1 MSLPDLATLADVS
14 AILQRDLTSQEQTY
28 ASRLITQA
36 SALVRSWTR
45 QTITQVVD
53 DVVTLPGNWSN
64 QLALPQR
71 PVTSVS
77 SVVING
83 ASSPYTQCTL
93 IENSLML
100 GTGAFQPD
108 YGSMYWGGPN
118 LWGPAGSNNGPQAT
132 GASWQGPQSSITV
145 TYTHGFAEVPADI
158 TNVVAGMVA
167 LAVASPVGVNQ
178 EKIGGYQVSYTRSEG
193 GSMSIQPSDEK
204 ILKKYRIYAMSADV
218 APRR

>member
-1 MSLPDLATLADVS
+1 MTLPDLAVLDDVA
-14 AILQRDLTSQEQTY
+14 AILQRDLTTQEQTY

-36 SALVRSWTR
+36 SAIVRDYTR
-45 QTITQVVD
+45 QTITQVTN

-64 QLALPQR
+64 TLLLPQR

-83 ASSPYTQCTL
+83 ASAPYTQWTL

-100 GTGAFQPD
+100 GTGSFQPD
-108 YGSMYWGGPN
+108 YGSMLWGGPT

-132 GASWQGPQSSITV
+132 GASWQGPQTQITV
-145 TYTHGFAEVPADI
+145 TYTHGFATVPAAI
-158 TNVVAGMVA
+158 TNIVAGMVA

-204 ILKKYRIYAMSADV
+204 ILKKYRITAISADV